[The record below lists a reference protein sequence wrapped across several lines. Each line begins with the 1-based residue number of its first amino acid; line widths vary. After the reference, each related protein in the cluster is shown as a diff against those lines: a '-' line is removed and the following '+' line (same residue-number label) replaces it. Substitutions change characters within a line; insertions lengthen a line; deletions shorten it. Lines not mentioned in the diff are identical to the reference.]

1 MHRLGLAAS
10 LLVVVPTLVPDL
22 AIAQGRFPPDSLI
35 NVQVLPED
43 LTPIQV
49 IGQMRNYTGALGV
62 RCQYCHVGEEGR
74 DLATFDFVS
83 DDKRPKRVAREMIR
97 MVQMINGRLDSLPG
111 READGLQV
119 TCNTCHRGVTRPVPL
134 STLLADVARSSGA
147 DSAVRAYRG
156 LRERYNN
163 SGAYDFREGSVNS
176 AAFALATSMHFAE
189 ALVLLDFNETLY
201 PNSSVMSVFRGNI
214 LLRRGDTTAAATA
227 FREAIRRDSSNS
239 EARGRL
245 RTIGRQP

>member
-1 MHRLGLAAS
+1 MIRAAA
-10 LLVVVPTLVPDL
+10 LLCLVPVL
-22 AIAQGRFPPDSLI
+22 AGAQGRFPPDSLK
-35 NVQVLPED
+35 NVQVLPEE

-74 DLATFDFVS
+74 DLATFDFVT
-83 DDKRPKRVAREMIR
+83 DEKRTKLVAREMIR

-111 READGLQV
+111 REANGLQV
-119 TCNTCHRGVTRPVPL
+119 TCNTCHRGVTRPIPL

-156 LRERYNN
+156 LRERFGN

-176 AAFALATSMHFAE
+176 AAFSLGSTMHFAE
-189 ALVLLDFNETLY
+189 ALVLLDFNETLH
-201 PNSSVMSVFRGNI
+201 PNSTVMSVFRGNI
-214 LLRRGDTTAAATA
+214 LLRRGDTTAAAAA
-227 FREAIRRDSSNS
+227 FREAIRRDSTNA

-245 RTIGRQP
+245 RTIGREP

>member
-1 MHRLGLAAS
+1 MVRPNLLGLMLLAA
-10 LLVVVPTLVPDL
+10 PTLLPG
-22 AIAQGRFPPDSLI
+22 QGRFPPESLV
-35 NVQVLPED
+35 NVQVLPEN

-111 READGLQV
+111 REANGLQV
-119 TCNTCHRGVTRPVPL
+119 TCNTCHRGVTRPIPL
-134 STLLADVARSSGA
+134 STLIADVARASGA
-147 DSAVRAYRG
+147 DSALRAYRG
-156 LRERYNN
+156 LRTRYDN
-163 SGAYDFREGSVNS
+163 SGAYDFREGSLNT
-176 AAFALATSMHFAE
+176 AAFGLATTMHFAE

-201 PNSSVMSVFRGNI
+201 PNSSGMSVFRGNI

-245 RTIGRQP
+245 RTIGREP

>member
-1 MHRLGLAAS
+1 MHPRRLALIAVFLTIGNAS
-10 LLVVVPTLVPDL
+10 
-22 AIAQGRFPPDSLI
+22 AQGRFPPDSLV
-35 NVQVLPED
+35 NVQVLPEH

-49 IGQMRNYTGALGV
+49 VGQMRNYTGALGV

-83 DDKRPKRVAREMIR
+83 DEKRPKQVAREMIR

-111 READGLQV
+111 REANGLQV

-134 STLLADVARSSGA
+134 STLMADVARASGA
-147 DSAVRAYRG
+147 DSALRAYRA
-156 LRERYNN
+156 LRERHDN
-163 SGAYDFREGSVNS
+163 SGAYDFRESSLNI
-176 AAFALATSMHFAE
+176 AAFSLATTMNFAE

-201 PNSSVMSVFRGNI
+201 PNSSGMSVFRGNI
-214 LLRRGDTTAAATA
+214 LLRRGDTTAAANA
-227 FREAIRRDSSNS
+227 FREAIRRDSSNG

-245 RTIGRQP
+245 RTIGREP